1 MIKIGNICTTIASSM
16 DIKIFQ
22 WFPNTRKLG
31 NTQKKNLQKNP
42 TKTQLDRP
50 EVDPRSFSWSTQV
63 DPARGGSE
71 RLGSTTFS
79 CWIPFIFA
87 KSWQVDAEIL
97 EPPKCRWWTMQPGH
111 LLGWTRC
118 ECRVQ
123 GDRVSEKKLCV
134 MQVTVRNILLSFRH
148 HRTSPRKVGHSFSP
162 PKKKIC

>member
-1 MIKIGNICTTIASSM
+1 MIKIGNICITIASSM

-42 TKTQLDRP
+42 TKTPNSVHLRWIRRRCR
-50 EVDPRSFSWSTQV
+50 DPLRLIRHFFGPKGLVPQPLVVESHSSLPNLGKLMPKFLSHQN
-63 DPARGGSE
+63 AGG
-71 RLGSTTFS
+71 
-79 CWIPFIFA
+79 
-87 KSWQVDAEIL
+87 
-97 EPPKCRWWTMQPGH
+97 GH